1 MTLIEG
7 IKSWAFSVCAAAV
20 CGAVM
25 NMLLPEGSEKRI
37 FKTVLCLFML
47 CSILSPILSMD
58 FSALSTETD
67 FKENRAQTEGIT
79 EELLAFSA
87 NEAENTIIND
97 TAAALAEKGITADNI
112 SVEVNILPDGS
123 INISRF
129 VITAD
134 EADAEKIRSTVYE
147 HTGLLPEIEYKG
159 ENDNGYG

>member
-1 MTLIEG
+1 MTFIAEL
-7 IKSWAFSVCAAAV
+7 KNWALALCTAAI

-37 FKTVLCLFML
+37 FKTVLCVFLL
-47 CSILSPILSMD
+47 CSMLSPLMSLN
-58 FSALSTETD
+58 FSGIEESLYIDEHENGDITEDLLALSA
-67 FKENRAQTEGIT
+67 KQTEK
-79 EELLAFSA
+79 
-87 NEAENTIIND
+87 
-97 TAAALAEKGITADNI
+97 ALEDKAKAVLKEKDIDFDNI
-112 SVEVNILPDGS
+112 FAQVNISEDGS

>member
-1 MTLIEG
+1 MTFIAEL
-7 IKSWAFSVCAAAV
+7 KNWALALCTAAIF
-20 CGAVM
+20 GAVM

-37 FKTVLCLFML
+37 FKTVLCVFLL
-47 CSILSPILSMD
+47 CSMLSPLMSLN
-58 FSALSTETD
+58 FSDIEESLYIDEHENGDITEDLLALSA
-67 FKENRAQTEGIT
+67 KQTEKALEDKAKAVL
-79 EELLAFSA
+79 EEKDIDF
-87 NEAENTIIND
+87 
-97 TAAALAEKGITADNI
+97 DNI
-112 SVEVNILPDGS
+112 FAQVNISEDGS

>member
-7 IKSWAFSVCAAAV
+7 IKSWAFSVCAAAI

-97 TAAALAEKGITADNI
+97 TAAALAEKGIAADNI

-129 VITAD
+129 VITVSGD
-134 EADAEKIRSTVYE
+134 NPEEIKSIAEKRI
-147 HTGLLPEIEYKG
+147 GLLPEIECVG
-159 ENDNGYG
+159 ENENGEG

>member
-129 VITAD
+129 VITVSGGNP
-134 EADAEKIRSTVYE
+134 EEIKSIAEKR
-147 HTGLLPEIEYKG
+147 TGLLPEIEYGG
-159 ENDNGYG
+159 ENENGEG

>member
-7 IKSWAFSVCAAAV
+7 IKSWAFSVCAAAI

-58 FSALSTETD
+58 FSALSTEAD

-87 NEAENTIIND
+87 NEAENTIIDD
-97 TAAALAEKGITADNI
+97 TVAALAEKGIAADNI

-129 VITAD
+129 VITVSGGNP
-134 EADAEKIRSTVYE
+134 EEIKSIAEKR
-147 HTGLLPEIEYKG
+147 TGLLPEIEYGG
-159 ENDNGYG
+159 ENENGEG

>member
-1 MTLIEG
+1 MTFIAEL
-7 IKSWAFSVCAAAV
+7 KNWALALCAAAI

-37 FKTVLCLFML
+37 FKTVLCVFLL
-47 CSILSPILSMD
+47 CSMLSPLMSLN
-58 FSALSTETD
+58 FSGIEKSLYIDEYENGDITEDLLALSA
-67 FKENRAQTEGIT
+67 KQTEKALEDKAKAVL
-79 EELLAFSA
+79 EEKDIDF
-87 NEAENTIIND
+87 
-97 TAAALAEKGITADNI
+97 DNI
-112 SVEVNILPDGS
+112 FAQVNISEDGS

>member
-1 MTLIEG
+1 
-7 IKSWAFSVCAAAV
+7 
-20 CGAVM
+20 M

-37 FKTVLCLFML
+37 FKTVLCVFLL
-47 CSILSPILSMD
+47 CSMLSPLMSLN
-58 FSALSTETD
+58 FSDMEKSLYIDEYENGDITGDLLALSA
-67 FKENRAQTEGIT
+67 KQTEKALEDKAKAVL
-79 EELLAFSA
+79 EEKDIDF
-87 NEAENTIIND
+87 
-97 TAAALAEKGITADNI
+97 DNI
-112 SVEVNILPDGS
+112 FAQVNISEDGS